1 MQNFRIHFTYPLLL
15 LIFLLGVGIT
25 ALLYFRLSKKYRK
38 NRNRITSIVLHLVV
52 LALAVLTLAGTIFT
66 FEIPNSDNQIILLV
80 DMSDTEAQSEEA
92 RDNFVRTVLDMG
104 QYDGFS
110 IGIVTFGYDQVL
122 AVGMTDR
129 VSVNRMMKEY
139 QSAALPDTS
148 ATNIA
153 AALNYAASLFTQPQ
167 TAKIVLVTDGKE
179 TDEEANSVI
188 RTIAAKG
195 IKVDIANIAS
205 SFEGEDMQLVSATL
219 PDFHISPGANC
230 PLTVTLNAGSETEV
244 TVELYDNG
252 ELVGTQNVNTVKGAQ
267 NVTFQHTFGDYG
279 VHHLSFKLSVL
290 SEDLLE
296 QNNVYHTYLN
306 LENFNN
312 LLILEHRN
320 GESAQ
325 LKTLLT
331 EGENPYE
338 ITIKNVTAED
348 LPKTLNELRQYDQI
362 ILNNIANSDLPEGY
376 AELLYRYV
384 RECGGGLFTVGGADL
399 NPSATGENDKY
410 IAHAYNRDDM
420 QNTLY
425 QEILPV
431 QSIKYTPPVGVMV
444 IVDRSGSMNEADG
457 TTGNT
462 KYDLALSG
470 AASCLNALSERDY
483 FGLMTLDSNYETLLP
498 LTPRSQE
505 STIIEAINNA
515 KDLGT
520 TGGTVF
526 PEAIERASRALLS
539 LNVAR
544 RHVIIVS
551 DGEVPK
557 EQAEDYLSYIKQY
570 HENNGITYSVVII
583 GNSAT
588 AVEQMQEA
596 CKLGG
601 GRLYTI
607 SEMSETMQK
616 MREDLNAPEIKEV
629 NYEKF
634 FPSTSNVLSTLFS
647 GIEFGLSED
656 GKQTSKMTASLDGFF
671 GVKVKSGADLVL
683 MGDYD
688 VPIYAQWKFGKGTV
702 GSFMCDLNGT
712 WSSDFLSATEE
723 NKGSGRKFI
732 LNVVAALLP
741 IESIRE
747 NEITVSTKQDN
758 YTNQMS
764 IFTSLEEGQRILG
777 FLTNMSNG
785 GGASISM
792 NEATAA
798 ADGGVLADLPCYIT
812 SPLGAT
818 NNYSRC
824 GYVVKEGGVYEILLQ
839 KVDADGNVLAEY
851 RSYQSFAYSE
861 EYATDQVPDVTELN
875 AALTTLAARG
885 NGKLIADNADPN
897 EIFADFVTAIQS
909 SFDPRYVFMI
919 VALVLFLA
927 DIAVRKFKFKWPHEL
942 IRAHREKKNQEKK
955 GDAA

>member
-338 ITIKNVTAED
+338 VTIKNVTAED

-557 EQAEDYLSYIKQY
+557 EQA
-570 HENNGITYSVVII
+570 GAVGTYF
-583 GNSAT
+583 A
-588 AVEQMQEA
+588 A
-596 CKLGG
+596 
-601 GRLYTI
+601 
-607 SEMSETMQK
+607 
-616 MREDLNAPEIKEV
+616 
-629 NYEKF
+629 
-634 FPSTSNVLSTLFS
+634 
-647 GIEFGLSED
+647 
-656 GKQTSKMTASLDGFF
+656 GK
-671 GVKVKSGADLVL
+671 
-683 MGDYD
+683 
-688 VPIYAQWKFGKGTV
+688 
-702 GSFMCDLNGT
+702 
-712 WSSDFLSATEE
+712 
-723 NKGSGRKFI
+723 
-732 LNVVAALLP
+732 
-741 IESIRE
+741 
-747 NEITVSTKQDN
+747 
-758 YTNQMS
+758 
-764 IFTSLEEGQRILG
+764 
-777 FLTNMSNG
+777 
-785 GGASISM
+785 
-792 NEATAA
+792 
-798 ADGGVLADLPCYIT
+798 
-812 SPLGAT
+812 
-818 NNYSRC
+818 
-824 GYVVKEGGVYEILLQ
+824 
-839 KVDADGNVLAEY
+839 
-851 RSYQSFAYSE
+851 
-861 EYATDQVPDVTELN
+861 
-875 AALTTLAARG
+875 
-885 NGKLIADNADPN
+885 
-897 EIFADFVTAIQS
+897 
-909 SFDPRYVFMI
+909 
-919 VALVLFLA
+919 
-927 DIAVRKFKFKWPHEL
+927 
-942 IRAHREKKNQEKK
+942 
-955 GDAA
+955 